1 MKPPEFILI
10 PIGDFRDNGIVELPD
25 CYIDDD
31 YIVWQILPNPELE
44 CEIIYIE

>member
-10 PIGDFRDNGIVELPD
+10 PIGDFRDNGIELPD

-31 YIVWQILPNPELE
+31 YIVWQVLPNTELE
-44 CEIIYIE
+44 CEVIYYE